1 MTPKFNV
8 SSQFVH
14 DWRKGDTEGLKKHLS
29 DTDFLSLLSD
39 KNANDAWLIFK
50 DKIVDATNLFIPVT
64 QRRKQGAPPWM
75 TKKVKNLVNRK
86 QRAWKAFNKNR
97 SNELFDKYKRAEKEC
112 KHGVSAA
119 KRKLERSIASSGNKR
134 PFAAYV
140 KSRVKS
146 RSTVGPLKVGGE
158 VVSDGKDMANA
169 LNNFFSSVFTK
180 EHPGPVPQAER
191 IQSESVLTDVKFS
204 CETVKKKLAALR
216 NGASGPDGITPK
228 FLKEYANEL
237 APALTMIFNKSM
249 CEGLVPEDWRVANV
263 TPIFKKGSKGDPG
276 NYRPV
281 SLTSV
286 PCRVMEA
293 CLRDIIVEHLEINK
307 LVKDS
312 QHGFVKNKSCT
323 TNLLQFLEILTTAQD
338 QHQPMDV
345 IYLDFAKAFD
355 KVPHRRL
362 MEKLEAHSLGG
373 QALAWIRS
381 WLADRKQRVVLNG
394 QTSDWQSVHSG
405 VPQGSVLGPLAFVI
419 FINDLDDATSKVT
432 VTNKF
437 ADDTKCG
444 QIVKSPSDINDMQE
458 ALNNLV
464 CWANKWGMAF
474 NVKKCKVM
482 HIGDENSQAKYTME
496 GIELTTTSS
505 ERDIGVKVSNNLK
518 PSKQCQEAAARANSV
533 LGQITRAFHYRDKKT
548 FLSLYIQYVR
558 PHLEFAVPA
567 WSPWS
572 TADVQT
578 LEKVQQRAIKMI
590 SGLQGKTYEQ
600 RLSELGI
607 VSLEARRL
615 QFDLIQTFK
624 IVRGFDAVNSEIWF
638 QQVGENPARIT
649 RHLSD
654 PLNIVKVTSR
664 SEIRR
669 NFFSQRVADHWN
681 RLPPET
687 KRAKNVAV
695 FKKTIHSL
703 LLGSSP

>member
-1 MTPKFNV
+1 
-8 SSQFVH
+8 
-14 DWRKGDTEGLKKHLS
+14 
-29 DTDFLSLLSD
+29 
-39 KNANDAWLIFK
+39 
-50 DKIVDATNLFIPVT
+50 
-64 QRRKQGAPPWM
+64 
-75 TKKVKNLVNRK
+75 
-86 QRAWKAFNKNR
+86 
-97 SNELFDKYKRAEKEC
+97 
-112 KHGVSAA
+112 
-119 KRKLERSIASSGNKR
+119 
-134 PFAAYV
+134 
-140 KSRVKS
+140 
-146 RSTVGPLKVGGE
+146 
-158 VVSDGKDMANA
+158 
-169 LNNFFSSVFTK
+169 
-180 EHPGPVPQAER
+180 
-191 IQSESVLTDVKFS
+191 
-204 CETVKKKLAALR
+204 
-216 NGASGPDGITPK
+216 
-228 FLKEYANEL
+228 
-237 APALTMIFNKSM
+237 
-249 CEGLVPEDWRVANV
+249 
-263 TPIFKKGSKGDPG
+263 
-276 NYRPV
+276 
-281 SLTSV
+281 
-286 PCRVMEA
+286 
-293 CLRDIIVEHLEINK
+293 
-307 LVKDS
+307 
-312 QHGFVKNKSCT
+312 
-323 TNLLQFLEILTTAQD
+323 
-338 QHQPMDV
+338 
-345 IYLDFAKAFD
+345 
-355 KVPHRRL
+355 
-362 MEKLEAHSLGG
+362 
-373 QALAWIRS
+373 
-381 WLADRKQRVVLNG
+381 
-394 QTSDWQSVHSG
+394 
-405 VPQGSVLGPLAFVI
+405 
-419 FINDLDDATSKVT
+419 
-432 VTNKF
+432 
-437 ADDTKCG
+437 
-444 QIVKSPSDINDMQE
+444 
-458 ALNNLV
+458 
-464 CWANKWGMAF
+464 
-474 NVKKCKVM
+474 
-482 HIGDENSQAKYTME
+482 ME

-607 VSLEARRL
+607 LSLEARRL